1 MGSRHAVSKVP
12 SISGSPCS
20 FMVKPYILFE
30 LAAYHHNYYAQ
41 KYYYCANHNTPP
53 ILTSPDSRLNGDA
66 VMSLLLLFELYVTRW
81 LIFEL

>member
-41 KYYYCANHNTPP
+41 KYYCANHNTPP
-53 ILTSPDSRLNGDA
+53 ILTSPDSVDQGDA
-66 VMSLLLLFELYVTRW
+66 VMSLLLLYEQYVTR
-81 LIFEL
+81 